1 MNGALSH
8 AAILAWGAQGKNCT
22 TENTEDTEF
31 GAERTCPFV
40 QCGQRNTPRLA
51 EIFGRAIPY
60 YLVQE
65 KL

>member
-1 MNGALSH
+1 MNGAPSH

-31 GAERTCPFV
+31 GGGKNCPFV
-40 QCGQRNTPRLA
+40 QFGQRNTPRLA
-51 EIFGRAIPY
+51 EIFPRAIPY